1 MTRRGVTQAAGCH
14 PAILSKRF
22 QTWSLGRPL
31 CILNTYHSLY
41 ARLCARPQDTS
52 MIMGPTVQREVM
64 VSHTPA
70 LDCWISRTFC
80 SILDTTSQVTDRRYT
95 IREGGRGSRTNRII
109 LEACPHSI
117 QEPHGLRQIPGGLQL
132 NRMNKHFSLPV
143 FPGRGSSC
151 S

>member
-14 PAILSKRF
+14 PATLSKRF

-80 SILDTTSQVTDRRYT
+80 SILDTTSQVTDRST
-95 IREGGRGSRTNRII
+95 PSGKEG
-109 LEACPHSI
+109 ED
-117 QEPHGLRQIPGGLQL
+117 QEQTGLYWRLVHTLYRSHTVSDRSQED
-132 NRMNKHFSLPV
+132 FSLIE
-143 FPGRGSSC
+143 
-151 S
+151 